1 MYIINKRRILADN
14 FVQAAKTYLLSL
26 GIESSFDVSEDE
38 KSIILDDGTEMSLET
53 EVI

>member
-26 GIESSFDVSEDE
+26 GIESSFSVSEEE
-38 KSIILDDGTEMSLET
+38 KSIILEDGTKMSLDT

>member
-1 MYIINKRRILADN
+1 MYLINNRKILADT

-26 GIESSFDVSEDE
+26 GIESSFTVSEDE
-38 KSIILDDGTEMSLET
+38 KVLILEDGSQMTLET